1 MDRFSFL
8 NSAHTAY
15 FAELYDQYLQNPDA
29 VEPSW
34 RAFFQGFDFGMEHGE
49 WPAEVAEVEV
59 PESVKKEFQVVKL
72 IEGYRSRGHLFTK
85 TNPVRNR
92 RSYSPNLEVENFGL
106 SQDDLSTVF
115 NAGSIVGIGP
125 STLSTIIEH
134 LQSTYCDSI
143 GVEYMYVRN
152 VEKKDWIKDRLHQN
166 QNHPNFSPEQKKDI
180 LNKLNQA
187 VSFENFLHTKY
198 VGQKRFSLE
207 GGESL
212 IPALDA
218 LVMAAATKGV
228 EEFIM
233 GMAHRGRL
241 NTLTNIFGKS
251 PKDIFSE
258 FDGKDYDEVVFDGD
272 VKYHMGW
279 TAKIDPN
286 NNGKKININLAP
298 NPSHLETVGAVV
310 EGITRAKLE
319 NKFNGDALKVLPIVV
334 HGDAAIA
341 GQGIA
346 YEIVQMARLK
356 GYSTG
361 GTIHIVVNNQIGFTT
376 NYLDARSSTYCTD
389 VGKVTLSPVMHV
401 NADDVEAVVHS
412 VLFALDYRMHF
423 NADVFIDLL
432 GYRKYGH
439 NEGDEPRFTQPKL
452 YKTIAAH
459 KNPRDIYAEKL
470 IAQGIIDSSYVKKQ
484 EEDYKSKL
492 EQNLQVSRTEET
504 TVVTPFMEDEWLGYQ
519 RVDEKDMHP
528 ELNTAVDL
536 EVLTAV
542 AKTITNVPPDKKF
555 LRKIERLI
563 ADRNKMFF
571 ETDRLDW
578 AMGELLAYGTLLYEK
593 YNVRLSGQDVER
605 GTFSHRHAVL
615 KAESSEEEVILLNLI
630 APENQGKF
638 NVFNSFLSEYGVLGF
653 DYGYAMASPNC
664 LTIWEAQFG
673 DFSNGAQI
681 MIDQYISAAED
692 KWKTQNGIVM
702 LLPHGYE
709 GQGAEHSS
717 ARMERYLQLC
727 AKDNMF
733 VANCTTPA
741 NFFHLLRRQMK
752 GNFRK
757 PLIVFTPKSL
767 LRHPRAVSKVEDLT
781 NGSFQRLIPD
791 DQAKAELVKTL
802 VFCSGKFYYDLID
815 ARANKD
821 RMDVAI
827 VRLEQLFPLPH
838 QEIKAQIDHYP
849 NLEDVVW
856 AQEEPRNMGAWGYLL
871 LHLPE
876 AQQMRPATRRYY
888 GSPAAGSAVRFKN
901 RHQQVID
908 YVFDPALDNFIR
920 KKSKSS

>member
-1 MDRFSFL
+1 MDKYSFL

-15 FAELYDQYLQNPDA
+15 FAELYEQYLEDPDI

-34 RAFFQGFDFGMEHGE
+34 RAFFQGFDFGVENGGSHPITGD
-49 WPAEVAEVEV
+49 VEV
-59 PESVKKEFQVVKL
+59 PESVKKEFQVVRL
-72 IEGYRSRGHLFTK
+72 IEGYRTRGHLFTK

-92 RSYSPNLEVENFGL
+92 REYSPNLDVENFGL
-106 SQDDLSTVF
+106 TQADLSTVF

-125 STLSTIIEH
+125 STLETIIEH
-134 LQSTYCDSI
+134 LKKTYCDSI
-143 GVEYMYVRN
+143 GVEYMYIRN
-152 VEKKDWIKDRLHQN
+152 VEKKEWIKGRLHQN
-166 QNHPNFSPEQKKDI
+166 ENHPNFKLEQKKHI

-218 LVMAAATKGV
+218 LVLSADEKGI
-228 EEFIM
+228 EEFVM

-258 FDGKDYDEVVFDGD
+258 FEGKDYDELVFDGD

-279 TAKIDPN
+279 TSKIDPN
-286 NNGKKININLAP
+286 KDGKKININLAP

-310 EGITRAKLE
+310 EGISRAKID
-319 NKFNGDALKVLPIVV
+319 NKFNGDSSKVLPIIV

-346 YEIVQMARLK
+346 YEIAQMSRLK

-376 NYLDARSSTYCTD
+376 NYLDGRSSTYCTD

-401 NADDVEAVVHS
+401 NADDAEAVVHA
-412 VLFALDYRMHF
+412 VLFALDFRMKF
-423 NADVFIDLL
+423 EADVFIDLL
-432 GYRKYGH
+432 GYRKFGH
-439 NEGDEPRFTQPKL
+439 NEGDEPRFTQPQL
-452 YKTIAAH
+452 YKFIAAH

-470 IAQGIIDSSYVKKQ
+470 ISQGIIDENYVKKI
-484 EEDYKSKL
+484 EEEYKSGL
-492 EQNLQVSRTEET
+492 EKNLQVSKKEQT
-504 TVVTPFMEDEWLGYQ
+504 TIVTPFMDDEWQGYK
-519 RVDEKDMHP
+519 RVDEFGMHP
-528 ELNTAVDL
+528 EIVTAVDSKKL
-536 EVLTAV
+536 KLV
-542 AKTITNVPPDKKF
+542 ANAISTLPEGKKF

-563 ADRNKMFF
+563 SDRKKMFF
-571 ETDRLDW
+571 DTNKLDW
-578 AMGELLAYGTLLYEK
+578 SMGELLAYGTLLQEGF
-593 YNVRLSGQDVER
+593 NVRLSGQDVER

-615 KAESSEEEVILLNLI
+615 KAETSEEELILLNQI
-630 APENQGKF
+630 NPSNQGKYS
-638 NVFNSFLSEYGVLGF
+638 VYNSLLSEYGVLGF
-653 DYGYAMASPNC
+653 DYGYAMASPNT

-692 KWKTQNGIVM
+692 KWKTQNGIVL

-741 NFFHLLRRQMK
+741 NLFHLLRRQMK

-767 LRHPRAVSKVEDLT
+767 LRHPMAVSSVEDLSE
-781 NGSFQRLIPD
+781 GFFKRVIPD
-791 DQAKAELVKTL
+791 NEIDKKQVKKL
-802 VFCSGKFYYDLID
+802 VFCSGKFYFDLVD
-815 ARANKD
+815 ARAKKNIS
-821 RMDVAI
+821 DVAI
-827 VRLEQLFPLPH
+827 VRIEQLFPLPYD
-838 QEIKAQIDHYP
+838 EIQLEINRYQ
-849 NLEDVVW
+849 NLDEIVW
-856 AQEEPRNMGAWGYLL
+856 AQEEPRNMGAWSYLL
-871 LHLPE
+871 LQLPQ
-876 AQQMRPATRRYY
+876 ANKMRPATRRYY
-888 GSPAAGSAVRFKN
+888 GSPAAGSAARFRN

-908 YVFDPALDNFIR
+908 YVFDVSKDNFIR
-920 KKSKSS
+920 KKKK

>member
-1 MDRFSFL
+1 MDKYSFL

-15 FAELYDQYLQNPDA
+15 FAELYEQYLEDPDI

-34 RAFFQGFDFGMEHGE
+34 RAFFQGFDFGVENGGSHAITGD
-49 WPAEVAEVEV
+49 VEV
-59 PESVKKEFQVVKL
+59 PESVKKEFQVVRL
-72 IEGYRSRGHLFTK
+72 IEGYRTRGHLFTK

-92 RSYSPNLEVENFGL
+92 RVYSPNLDVENFGL
-106 SQDDLSTVF
+106 TQADLSTVF

-125 STLSTIIEH
+125 STLETIIEH
-134 LQSTYCDSI
+134 LQKTYCDSI
-143 GVEYMYVRN
+143 GVEYMYIRN
-152 VEKKDWIKDRLHQN
+152 VEKKEWIKGRLHQN
-166 QNHPNFSPEQKKDI
+166 ENHPSFNSEQKKHI

-218 LVMAAATKGV
+218 LVLSADEKGI
-228 EEFIM
+228 EEFVM

-258 FDGKDYDEVVFDGD
+258 FEGKDYDELVFDGD

-279 TAKIDPN
+279 TSKIDPN
-286 NNGKKININLAP
+286 KDGKKININLAP

-310 EGITRAKLE
+310 EGISRAKID
-319 NKFNGDALKVLPIVV
+319 NKFNGDSSKVLPIIV

-346 YEIVQMARLK
+346 YEIAQMSRLK

-376 NYLDARSSTYCTD
+376 NYLDGRSSTYCTD

-401 NADDVEAVVHS
+401 NADDAEAVVHA
-412 VLFALDYRMHF
+412 VLFALDFRMKF
-423 NADVFIDLL
+423 EADVFIDLL
-432 GYRKYGH
+432 GYRKFGH
-439 NEGDEPRFTQPKL
+439 NEGDEPRFTQPQL
-452 YKTIAAH
+452 YKFIAAH

-470 IAQGIIDSSYVKKQ
+470 ISQGIIDENYVKKI
-484 EEDYKSKL
+484 EEEYKSGL
-492 EQNLQVSRTEET
+492 EKNLQVSKKEQT
-504 TVVTPFMEDEWLGYQ
+504 TIVTPFMDDEWQGYK
-519 RVDEKDMHP
+519 RVDESGMHP
-528 ELNTAVDL
+528 EIVTAVDSKKL
-536 EVLTAV
+536 KLV
-542 AKTITNVPPDKKF
+542 ANAIATLPEGKKF

-563 ADRNKMFF
+563 SDRKKMFF
-571 ETDRLDW
+571 ETNKLDW
-578 AMGELLAYGTLLYEK
+578 SMGELLAYGTLLQEGF
-593 YNVRLSGQDVER
+593 NVRLSGQDVER

-615 KAESSEEEVILLNLI
+615 KAETSEEELILLNQI
-630 APENQGKF
+630 NPSNQGKYS
-638 NVFNSFLSEYGVLGF
+638 VYNSLLSEYGVLGF
-653 DYGYAMASPNC
+653 DYGYAMASPNT

-692 KWKTQNGIVM
+692 KWKTQNGIVL

-741 NFFHLLRRQMK
+741 NLFHLLRRQMK

-767 LRHPRAVSKVEDLT
+767 LRHPMAVSSVEDLT
-781 NGSFQRLIPD
+781 EGFFQRVIPD
-791 DQAKAELVKTL
+791 TEIDNKQVKKL
-802 VFCSGKFYYDLID
+802 VFCSGKFYFDLVD
-815 ARANKD
+815 ARAEKNI
-821 RMDVAI
+821 RDVSI
-827 VRLEQLFPLPH
+827 VRIEQLFPLPYE
-838 QEIKAQIDHYP
+838 EIQSEINRYE
-849 NLEDVVW
+849 NLDEIVW
-856 AQEEPRNMGAWGYLL
+856 AQEEPRNMGAWSYLL
-871 LHLPE
+871 LQLPQ
-876 AQQMRPATRRYY
+876 ANKMRPATRRYY
-888 GSPAAGSAVRFKN
+888 GSPAAGSAARFRN

-908 YVFDPALDNFIR
+908 YVFDASQDNFIR
-920 KKSKSS
+920 KKKK

>member
-1 MDRFSFL
+1 MDKYSFL

-15 FAELYDQYLQNPDA
+15 FAELYEQYLEDPDI

-34 RAFFQGFDFGMEHGE
+34 RAFFQGFDFGVENGE
-49 WPAEVAEVEV
+49 SHAITGDVEV
-59 PESVKKEFQVVKL
+59 PESVKKEFQVVRL
-72 IEGYRSRGHLFTK
+72 IEGYRTRGHLFTK

-92 RSYSPNLEVENFGL
+92 RAYSPNLDVENFGL
-106 SQDDLSTVF
+106 TQADLSTVF

-125 STLSTIIEH
+125 STLETIIEH
-134 LQSTYCDSI
+134 LQKTYCDSI
-143 GVEYMYVRN
+143 GVEYMYIRN
-152 VEKKDWIKDRLHQN
+152 VEKKEWIKGRLHQN
-166 QNHPNFSPEQKKDI
+166 ENHPNFNSEQKKHI

-218 LVMAAATKGV
+218 LVLSADEKGI
-228 EEFIM
+228 EEFVM

-258 FDGKDYDEVVFDGD
+258 FEGKDYDELVFDGD

-279 TAKIDPN
+279 TSKIDPN
-286 NNGKKININLAP
+286 KDGKKININLAP

-310 EGITRAKLE
+310 EGISRAKID
-319 NKFNGDALKVLPIVV
+319 NKFNGDSSKVLPIIV

-346 YEIVQMARLK
+346 YEIAQMSRLK

-376 NYLDARSSTYCTD
+376 NYLDGRSSTYCTD

-401 NADDVEAVVHS
+401 NADDAEAVVHA
-412 VLFALDYRMHF
+412 VLFALDFRMKF
-423 NADVFIDLL
+423 EADVFIDLL
-432 GYRKYGH
+432 GYRKFGH
-439 NEGDEPRFTQPKL
+439 NEGDEPRFTQPQL
-452 YKTIAAH
+452 YKFIAAH

-470 IAQGIIDSSYVKKQ
+470 ISQGIIDENYVKKI
-484 EEDYKSKL
+484 EEEYKSGL
-492 EQNLQVSRTEET
+492 EKNLQVSKKEQT
-504 TVVTPFMEDEWLGYQ
+504 TIVTPFMDDEWQGYK
-519 RVDEKDMHP
+519 RVDESGMHP
-528 ELNTAVDL
+528 EIVTAVDSKKL
-536 EVLTAV
+536 KLV
-542 AKTITNVPPDKKF
+542 ANAIATLPEGKKF

-563 ADRNKMFF
+563 SDRKKMFF
-571 ETDRLDW
+571 ETNKLDW
-578 AMGELLAYGTLLYEK
+578 SMGELLAYGTLLQEGF
-593 YNVRLSGQDVER
+593 NVRLSGQDVER

-615 KAESSEEEVILLNLI
+615 KAETSEEELILLNQI
-630 APENQGKF
+630 NPSNQGKYS
-638 NVFNSFLSEYGVLGF
+638 VYNSLLSEYGVLGF
-653 DYGYAMASPNC
+653 DYGYAMASPNT

-692 KWKTQNGIVM
+692 KWKTQNGIVL

-741 NFFHLLRRQMK
+741 NLFHLLRRQMK

-767 LRHPRAVSKVEDLT
+767 LRHPMAVSSVEDLT
-781 NGSFQRLIPD
+781 EGFFQRVIPD
-791 DQAKAELVKTL
+791 TEIDKKQVKKL
-802 VFCSGKFYYDLID
+802 VFCSGKFYFDLVD
-815 ARANKD
+815 ARAEKNI
-821 RMDVAI
+821 RDVSI
-827 VRLEQLFPLPH
+827 VRIEQLFPLPYE
-838 QEIKAQIDHYP
+838 EIQLEINRYK
-849 NLEDVVW
+849 NLDEIVW
-856 AQEEPRNMGAWGYLL
+856 AQEEPRNMGAWSYLL
-871 LHLPE
+871 LQLPQ
-876 AQQMRPATRRYY
+876 ANKMRPATRRYY
-888 GSPAAGSAVRFKN
+888 GSPAAGSAARFRN

-908 YVFDPALDNFIR
+908 YVFDASKDNFIR
-920 KKSKSS
+920 KKKK